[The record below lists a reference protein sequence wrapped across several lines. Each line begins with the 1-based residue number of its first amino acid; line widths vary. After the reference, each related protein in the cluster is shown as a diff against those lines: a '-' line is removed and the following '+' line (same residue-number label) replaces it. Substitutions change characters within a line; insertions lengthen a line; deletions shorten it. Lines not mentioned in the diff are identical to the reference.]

1 MKTYKYILGEDTYD
15 VFLNITNYRNNGR
28 KAIQL
33 LDAEDGCPFM
43 MVTVNVPE
51 VELAEDEIIVKNYSE
66 NEGVL
71 QFLIQNNLVQGVERW
86 VGRDMAVCK
95 WIGEEDKEVKTP

>member
-1 MKTYKYILGEDTYD
+1 MKTYKYILGEDSYD

>member
-86 VGRDMAVCK
+86 AGRDMAVCK

>member
-86 VGRDMAVCK
+86 AGRDMAVCK
-95 WIGEEDKEVKTP
+95 WIGEEDKEIKTP